1 MENGKWKIVL
11 LAFFSW
17 DVNCFLL
24 LDYWMLHAKLYCRIF
39 FCIHISIC
47 HHLCRLLHF
56 LGNCEQKMKTEV
68 QP

>member
-11 LAFFSW
+11 LAFFLGMS
-17 DVNCFLL
+17 
-24 LDYWMLHAKLYCRIF
+24 HAKLYCRIF
-39 FCIHISIC
+39 FFIHISIC

>member
-11 LAFFSW
+11 LAFFLGMSI
-17 DVNCFLL
+17 VS
-24 LDYWMLHAKLYCRIF
+24 F
-39 FCIHISIC
+39 FWIIGCCMQNYIAEYFFFIHISIC